1 MSNAAQSQV
10 IHARDYG
17 SPHKP
22 QSSRVPRQLV
32 GAIFATAVLSF
43 LGLLLETVV
52 NVLFPALMAEFA
64 IDMGAVSWMTS
75 GYLLVVSI
83 VMPLSGY
90 LQRRFTGR
98 SLFIGA
104 VLFVVVGALVAASAP
119 TYAVL
124 LAGRMFQGVGT
135 GVATPLMFTTILTQ
149 APRSKIGQLMGL
161 GTLVLGVAPALG
173 PTIGGA
179 IVSVT
184 SWRAIFWAV
193 IPIALVALLVGGR
206 SLRQVTPVSR
216 VPLKFGQLTALTLAM
231 VGLLL
236 GIERTGALLSGRSEG
251 LVADLTAA
259 TLLVIGAVSLATFV
273 ALSRRST
280 SPLLRL
286 GVFTDHR
293 FTWSL
298 LAFASLQFATV
309 GLGYLLPNLT
319 QLGLGKSALVA
330 GLVGLPGAIVAAVF
344 APLGGMLLDRFGPR
358 GPIMTGAIIAV
369 TGAVI
374 LAVVGTRFG
383 VVGLAVMQFVYM
395 FGFGL
400 AFANTQTFGM
410 SRIASDLTADG
421 TAAMNTAQQF
431 SGSLGMTVLAT
442 FVAASQMRALPN
454 GRVEDQALFASSAYQ
469 SATVSGA
476 AVGFIV
482 VTAVVLFA
490 FFSTWRAQ
498 RA

>member
-1 MSNAAQSQV
+1 
-10 IHARDYG
+10 
-17 SPHKP
+17 
-22 QSSRVPRQLV
+22 
-32 GAIFATAVLSF
+32 
-43 LGLLLETVV
+43 
-52 NVLFPALMAEFA
+52 MAEFA

-90 LQRRFTGR
+90 LQRRFTGQ

-251 LVADLTAA
+251 LVADLTAG
-259 TLLVIGAVSLATFV
+259 TLLVIGAVSLSAFV

-286 GVFTDHR
+286 GVFAVTDHR

-298 LAFASLQFATV
+298 LAFASLQFPRWGSVTFC
-309 GLGYLLPNLT
+309 LT
-319 QLGLGKSALVA
+319 
-330 GLVGLPGAIVAAVF
+330 
-344 APLGGMLLDRFGPR
+344 
-358 GPIMTGAIIAV
+358 
-369 TGAVI
+369 
-374 LAVVGTRFG
+374 
-383 VVGLAVMQFVYM
+383 
-395 FGFGL
+395 
-400 AFANTQTFGM
+400 
-410 SRIASDLTADG
+410 
-421 TAAMNTAQQF
+421 
-431 SGSLGMTVLAT
+431 
-442 FVAASQMRALPN
+442 
-454 GRVEDQALFASSAYQ
+454 
-469 SATVSGA
+469 
-476 AVGFIV
+476 
-482 VTAVVLFA
+482 
-490 FFSTWRAQ
+490 
-498 RA
+498 